1 MGTAKAGLSR
11 IYRYLRRVDCL
22 PPLTS
27 LCSDKAN
34 DSQIMSGR
42 ITTTRPASKCEPLM
56 CPGNAF
62 IVEKVFL
69 SCRACPPQMR
79 LSVTSV
85 AIDNPTLKTLDV
97 KCCME

>member
-11 IYRYLRRVDCL
+11 IYNYLRRVGCL

-27 LCSDKAN
+27 LCSGKTNNAE
-34 DSQIMSGR
+34 IMSRR
-42 ITTTRPASKCEPLM
+42 ITTTRPASKCKPLM

-62 IVEKVFL
+62 IVKKVFL
-69 SCRACPPQMR
+69 TCRACPPQMR
-79 LSVTSV
+79 LGFTSE
-85 AIDNPTLKTLDV
+85 AIKKPTLKTLDV